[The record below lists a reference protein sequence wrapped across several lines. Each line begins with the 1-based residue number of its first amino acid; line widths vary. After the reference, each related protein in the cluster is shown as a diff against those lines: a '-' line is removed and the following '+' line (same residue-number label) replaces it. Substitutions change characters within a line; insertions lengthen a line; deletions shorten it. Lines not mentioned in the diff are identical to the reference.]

1 MLFVGLCFHVRWC
14 MGPGEPGMRC
24 ILGLGGIWI
33 GRGLWRFVLQWPKW
47 SQVTLSCAGRSSWW
61 IFLFQSWCLFTWGTL
76 MWQWCCMSWSV
87 LLISISKSMWALLRG
102 YHVWNPCNLV
112 TSLIRPWLSQYA
124 LIAPGSSC
132 GWMLY
137 KWMCALM
144 ISNRAGSVD
153 VSVQYD
159 GFANPVAGPLPFT
172 MMLLLVP
179 SIGQC
184 FQWWCWGWL
193 RFCWQSWCLV
203 SWWGL
208 LDFLWVLCIRCRTL
222 QSWRWVVCAVLM
234 LVVVD
239 RALLGVF
246 WFSCFVVRCEVWFFY
261 LGCLCW
267 CWYFAWLRR
276 AVHFWWWWVCWH
288 FCPCDC
294 AVEIQDVTWETW

>member
-1 MLFVGLCFHVRWC
+1 
-14 MGPGEPGMRC
+14 
-24 ILGLGGIWI
+24 
-33 GRGLWRFVLQWPKW
+33 
-47 SQVTLSCAGRSSWW
+47 
-61 IFLFQSWCLFTWGTL
+61 